1 MHRILVTGANGQL
14 GSELRFLSE
23 NYPYQFYFTDVE
35 QLNITIGEEVE
46 QYIAQNKIDVIINCA
61 AYTAVDKAES
71 DFELADLINN
81 KAVELLSKLT
91 EKFNAKL
98 VHISTDYVFDG
109 LSYIPYTPL
118 SATIPKSTYGITKR
132 LGEEHVVGNCLKNA
146 LILRTAWVYSSYGNN
161 FVKTILKLASEKE
174 NLNIVSDQIGT
185 PTYARDLARF
195 ILDNLNKINW
205 SGTKIFHYT
214 NEGVCSWFDFAKMI
228 CQLKNIE
235 CDLNPIPSVSYPTP
249 APRPYFSVL
258 SKEETKTYFKTP
270 IPYWVDSLKDCLKLI

>member
-23 NYPYQFYFTDVE
+23 NYPYEFYFTDVE
-35 QLNITIGEEVE
+35 QLNITIKEDVE
-46 QYIAQNKIDVIINCA
+46 QFIAQNKIDVIINCA

-81 KAVELLSKLT
+81 KAVELLSKLA

-109 LSYIPYTPL
+109 LSYIPYNPL
-118 SATIPKSTYGITKR
+118 SETVPKSTYGITKR
-132 LGEEHVVGNCLKNA
+132 LGEEHVIGNCSKNA
-146 LILRTAWVYSSYGNN
+146 LILRTAWVYSSFGNN
-161 FVKTILKLASEKE
+161 FVKTIARLAAEKE
-174 NLNIVSDQIGT
+174 SLNIVSDQVGT

-195 ILDNLNKINW
+195 ILDNLDKINW
-205 SGTKIFHYT
+205 SGTKVFHYT

-228 CQLKNIE
+228 CELKNIH
-235 CDLNPIPSVSYPTP
+235 CDLNAIPSISYPTP
-249 APRPYFSVL
+249 APRPYYSVL
-258 SKEETKTYFKTP
+258 SKEETKKYFKTL